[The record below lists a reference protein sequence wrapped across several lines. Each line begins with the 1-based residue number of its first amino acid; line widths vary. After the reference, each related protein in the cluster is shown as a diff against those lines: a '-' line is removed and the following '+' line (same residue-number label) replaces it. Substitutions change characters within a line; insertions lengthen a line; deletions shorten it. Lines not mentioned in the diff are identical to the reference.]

1 MPYTAEISRA
11 NPTCIVFLIDQSD
24 SMKNPFGRQ
33 PEKKKSEGVA
43 DAVNKLLSNL
53 ALKCAEGD
61 TLREY
66 FWVSVIGYGKVVGS
80 ALGGELAGRKLVSI
94 GEIANNPLR
103 VEQRTRMVDDG
114 TGSLVKQTVKF
125 PIWFEP
131 QAGGRT
137 PLPEALDLTR
147 EILEGFLRDHPDC
160 FPPLIINISD
170 GMANTDPRPAAKAV
184 RNLASSDGAVLL
196 FNAHISDKTNRPIEF
211 PDREAELPD
220 NFAKLLFRM
229 SSVLPG
235 PFVKAAR
242 EEGFPATAESRGFV
256 FNADLVSIIQFLS
269 FGTKVAQNRNLQP
282 GE

>member
-1 MPYTAEISRA
+1 MPYTAEITRA
-11 NPTCIVFLIDQSD
+11 NPTCILFLIDQSD

-43 DAVNKLLSNL
+43 DAVNRLLANL
-53 ALKCAEGD
+53 TLKCAEGD
-61 TLREY
+61 SLKEY
-66 FWVSVIGYGKVVGS
+66 FWVGVIGYGRTVGS
-80 ALGGELAGRKLVSI
+80 ALPGRRLMSI

-114 TGSLVKQTVKF
+114 MGSLSKQTVKF

-137 PLPEALDLTR
+137 PLPEALELAR
-147 EILEGFLRDHPDC
+147 EMLADFLRDHPDC

-184 RNLASSDGAVLL
+184 CSLSSSDGPVLL
-196 FNAHISDKTNRPIEF
+196 FNAHISDKPDPPIEF
-211 PDREAELPD
+211 PDRESDLPD
-220 NFAKLLFRM
+220 KFAKLLFRM
-229 SSVLPG
+229 SSVLPP

-242 EEGFPATAESRGFV
+242 ADEFPATAESRGFV
-256 FNADLVSIIQFLS
+256 FNADLVSMIRFLNI
-269 FGTKVAQNRNLQP
+269 GTLGASNRITSSAS
-282 GE
+282 E